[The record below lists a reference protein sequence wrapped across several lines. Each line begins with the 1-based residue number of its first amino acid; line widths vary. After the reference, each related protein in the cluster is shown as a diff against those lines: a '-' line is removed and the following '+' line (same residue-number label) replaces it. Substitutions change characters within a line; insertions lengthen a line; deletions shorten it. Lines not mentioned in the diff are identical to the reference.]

1 MSFEQDNSERSGQV
15 RAGIACSQP
24 KSSARFQRDK
34 SKKQKSNI
42 SKRFPKLRDF
52 GEKRKEKKKGTE
64 EEEESRNAFDIFPAC
79 AYKSTR
85 QVNFYV
91 SQAVQSRDT
100 SESVNSNGERILLFD
115 TAQYPRQLQQV
126 PLEWDLKWRL
136 TVLFYFC
143 KQTYVTALFR
153 WCIN

>member
-91 SQAVQSRDT
+91 SVRTSR
-100 SESVNSNGERILLFD
+100 SICGYSVEIRKSR
-115 TAQYPRQLQQV
+115 PHMV
-126 PLEWDLKWRL
+126 K
-136 TVLFYFC
+136 
-143 KQTYVTALFR
+143 KHS
-153 WCIN
+153 